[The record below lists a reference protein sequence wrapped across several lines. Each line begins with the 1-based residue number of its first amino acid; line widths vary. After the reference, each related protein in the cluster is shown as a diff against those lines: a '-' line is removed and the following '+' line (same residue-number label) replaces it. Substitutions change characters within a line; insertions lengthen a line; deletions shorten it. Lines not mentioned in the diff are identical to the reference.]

1 MYSLVSMV
9 ATRAAG
15 VVNAI
20 VIIRVLGPN
29 DYGVLSIVTLTASVM
44 LLFATFQIPAAL
56 VKHLSDM
63 PRNSHDEVSRLISSG
78 VLLTAVATA
87 LAMLTMII
95 LAPILAFQVFG
106 DSRMQL
112 LLLIAS
118 LSLLLSSISAPLF
131 ATFQGFERIKELG
144 IRTAVSAILSIPST
158 VGLVVLLGLLGAV
171 IALAVNSC
179 ISIVVNLALLR
190 KILVSHDIR
199 LRLAFSRAAC
209 KKLLDYSYLAVLSEA
224 VATLTMW
231 YCNSLLATSESFVEL
246 GRYSAGYG
254 LAAHL
259 LFISVS
265 IGVPLV
271 PMVSRLRRENPAE
284 MPRFV
289 TSTIRVGSFLMLIPT
304 LLLVALPEPFLRIL
318 YDAPYVAAAPVVR
331 FTAPAMFLA
340 GMGAI
345 VGYTM
350 AGTGQMRGGLLL
362 NAIWAAIVII
372 LSLVL
377 IPRSGE
383 VGLALAV
390 LCAYAVLFIAAMIF
404 AKVSWK
410 VELSQIST
418 VLLIAFISIL
428 AATVIS
434 MFSGWERFALTLLLV
449 AAVTYSGLKTMNRRE
464 VEVLFQPLRKV
475 VSWIQTRQ

>member
-1 MYSLVSMV
+1 
-9 ATRAAG
+9 
-15 VVNAI
+15 
-20 VIIRVLGPN
+20 
-29 DYGVLSIVTLTASVM
+29 
-44 LLFATFQIPAAL
+44 
-56 VKHLSDM
+56 
-63 PRNSHDEVSRLISSG
+63 
-78 VLLTAVATA
+78 
-87 LAMLTMII
+87 
-95 LAPILAFQVFG
+95 
-106 DSRMQL
+106 
-112 LLLIAS
+112 
-118 LSLLLSSISAPLF
+118 
-131 ATFQGFERIKELG
+131 
-144 IRTAVSAILSIPST
+144 
-158 VGLVVLLGLLGAV
+158 
-171 IALAVNSC
+171 
-179 ISIVVNLALLR
+179 
-190 KILVSHDIR
+190 
-199 LRLAFSRAAC
+199 
-209 KKLLDYSYLAVLSEA
+209 
-224 VATLTMW
+224 
-231 YCNSLLATSESFVEL
+231 
-246 GRYSAGYG
+246 
-254 LAAHL
+254 
-259 LFISVS
+259 
-265 IGVPLV
+265 
-271 PMVSRLRRENPAE
+271 
-284 MPRFV
+284 
-289 TSTIRVGSFLMLIPT
+289 MLIPT

-410 VELSQIST
+410 VELSQLST

-434 MFSGWERFALTLLLV
+434 MFSGWGRFALALLLV